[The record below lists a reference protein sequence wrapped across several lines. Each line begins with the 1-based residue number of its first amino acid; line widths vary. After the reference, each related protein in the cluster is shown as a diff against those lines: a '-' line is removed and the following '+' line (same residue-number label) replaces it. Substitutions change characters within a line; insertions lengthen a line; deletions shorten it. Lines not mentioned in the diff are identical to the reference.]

1 MMPMPFFPGYLCY
14 YEFFLWVLTQSIDEF
29 KSIFLQARNNARIL
43 IAGSLSMF
51 SNRYIIIVVAF
62 WAKFSLIYM
71 LFLLMNFGWFPD
83 FLYRGCRRQGV
94 QQSRRSFIFVISSLN
109 IMLRVLSYTFTVL
122 VLRLFGH
129 EHKIMLWSS

>member
-83 FLYRGCRRQGV
+83 FLDRGCRRQGV